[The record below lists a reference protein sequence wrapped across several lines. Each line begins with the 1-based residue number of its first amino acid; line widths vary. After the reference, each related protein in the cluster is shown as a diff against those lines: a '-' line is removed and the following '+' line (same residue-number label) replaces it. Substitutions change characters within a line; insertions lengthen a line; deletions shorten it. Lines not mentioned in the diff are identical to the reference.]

1 MLSNIA
7 FSKDFIMNDPL
18 LTEHINENIINGN
31 YNSIIIA
38 SIDDNATNIHTFG
51 EMIQGSDN
59 KPNIDTFFEMSSI
72 SKTFLGSLV
81 GVLVERGQIK
91 LSDPINNY
99 LPKNVKIS
107 SFNDKEITILNLIT
121 HFSGLPYMPED
132 YDVENISQ
140 YSIDDLWNS
149 INNFKPSREAG
160 EKWEYS
166 TFGAGLLAQA
176 LAYHFDT
183 NYQAMIEE
191 EILTP
196 LNMTQTYLTL
206 PEDKKHLFAQGHLPG
221 NIQTSALV
229 NHGALYAGG
238 SMITT
243 TRDMIKYIKA
253 HMGLVKSEISDGLM
267 LTHPLYTTND
277 NMGLAWE
284 NTPDSNNRN
293 HYGTGGGH
301 RAYIGFNKNGNKGVV
316 AFTNTKFGII
326 DIGHRA
332 LNPNHP
338 LKEND

>member
-1 MLSNIA
+1 
-7 FSKDFIMNDPL
+7 MNDPVL
-18 LTEHINENIINGN
+18 IDHINENITVGN

-38 SIDDNATNIHTFG
+38 TIDEDATNIYVFG
-51 EMIQGSDN
+51 EMIKGSNN

-81 GVLVERGQIK
+81 GILVERGQIK
-91 LSDPINNY
+91 LSDPINKY
-99 LPKNVKIS
+99 LPKDVKIS
-107 SFNDKEITILNLIT
+107 SVDDNEITILNLIT

-132 YDVENISQ
+132 YENDDLSQ
-140 YSIDDLWNS
+140 YSVEDLWKS
-149 INNFKPSREAG
+149 VNNFKPSRQAG
-160 EKWEYS
+160 QKWEYS

-183 NYQAMIEE
+183 DYQTMIQD

-196 LNMTQTYLTL
+196 LNMTETYLTL
-206 PEDKKHLFAQGHLPG
+206 PQNKKHLFAQGHLPG
-221 NIQTSALV
+221 NIPTSALV

-253 HMGLVKSEISDGLM
+253 HMGITKTKISAGLL
-267 LTHPLYTTND
+267 LTHTLYTTND

-284 NTPDSNNRN
+284 NTPGSNNRN

-301 RAYIGFNKNGNKGVV
+301 RAYVGFNK
-316 AFTNTKFGII
+316 
-326 DIGHRA
+326 
-332 LNPNHP
+332 
-338 LKEND
+338 